1 MVKILAMVCIIF
13 ICVIY
18 RRLSMTPNQ
27 RKRNYCR
34 CRERYKKVVDVL
46 SYRYVLYIGLR
57 VQLIMKPKK
66 YDQLQL
72 VSNFTTVLKE
82 K

>member
-1 MVKILAMVCIIF
+1 MIKILAMVCIIF

-27 RKRNYCR
+27 RKRNCCR
-34 CRERYKKVVDVL
+34 CRKGYKKVVDVL

-66 YDQLQL
+66 YDHLQL
-72 VSNFTTVLKE
+72 VSNFTTLLKG

>member
-1 MVKILAMVCIIF
+1 
-13 ICVIY
+13 
-18 RRLSMTPNQ
+18 MTPNQ
-27 RKRNYCR
+27 RKRNCCR
-34 CRERYKKVVDVL
+34 CRKGYKKVVDVL

-66 YDQLQL
+66 YDHLQL